1 MMGRMA
7 APKFLAPGEHV
18 VFHVRAHWKGLITP
32 VLALLAIGALTWFAL
47 VWWVPNPETQAEAR
61 RIIAGVAVVLV
72 CIFTG
77 WPYLRWLTTTD
88 TLTTKRLIS
97 REGIITRTGRDIPID
112 RVNAVNY
119 ERTLIDRVFGC
130 GTLIVQT
137 AGTESDVELHDIAHI
152 ERRLIQ
158 IQQILVDEQNEE
170 DRRVRAIVAEEQRHA
185 REGSSTTAARRTEAS
200 TSPSE
205 PVGLEPEA
213 DAAARDDATRGEP
226 ASDARSDRSAASRA
240 IDDAA
245 PTGDD
250 REAPGGEPTPPAR

>member
-1 MMGRMA
+1 MA

-32 VLALLAIGALTWFAL
+32 VLALLAIGALVWLAL
-47 VWWVPNPETQAEAR
+47 VRLVPDPETQAVWR
-61 RIIAGVAVVLV
+61 WIIGGVAVVLAIV
-72 CIFTG
+72 FTV
-77 WPYLRWLTTTD
+77 WPFLRWLTTTD

-97 REGIITRTGRDIPID
+97 RDGVITRTGRDIPID

-119 ERTLIDRVFGC
+119 ERTLVDRVFGC

-158 IQQILVDEQNEE
+158 IQQILVDEQTEE
-170 DRRVRAIVAEEQRHA
+170 DRRVRAIVAEEHRRT
-185 REGSSTTAARRTEAS
+185 REGSPTTASPRAEKS

-205 PVGLEPEA
+205 ARGGSARVREERARLETTREESVRDEPA
-213 DAAARDDATRGEP
+213 PSVTHGPADDAPSST
-226 ASDARSDRSAASRA
+226 
-240 IDDAA
+240 
-245 PTGDD
+245 DD
-250 REAPGGEPTPPAR
+250 RDEPDGEPTVPTH